1 MNFNNILTLV
11 FEICIIPVLGIL
23 TKWLVFFFRE
33 KINEAS
39 AKTDNE
45 LAQKYYSMLNDTIAN
60 CVMATNQT
68 YVETLKK
75 EGKFDLAAQKI
86 AFAKTKN
93 AVMSILDVEVLNY
106 LNSIIGDF
114 DTYVNEQIEAK
125 VNFYKNN

>member
-1 MNFNNILTLV
+1 MNFDNIIDILFKL
-11 FEICIIPVLGIL
+11 CIIPILGIL
-23 TKWLVFFFRE
+23 TKWFVCFIQE

-45 LAQKYYSMLNDTIAN
+45 LTQKYYSMLSETITN

-68 YVETLKK
+68 YVEALKK

-86 AFAKTKN
+86 AFAKTKD
-93 AVMSILDVEVLNY
+93 AVMSILDVEVINY
-106 LNSIIGDF
+106 LSTIISDF

-125 VNFYKNN
+125 VNIYKNN